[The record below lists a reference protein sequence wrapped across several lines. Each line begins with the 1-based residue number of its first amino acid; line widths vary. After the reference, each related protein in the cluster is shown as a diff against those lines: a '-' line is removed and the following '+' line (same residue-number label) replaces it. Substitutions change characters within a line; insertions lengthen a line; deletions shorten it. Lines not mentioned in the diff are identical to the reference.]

1 VAYSL
6 FFADISDTE
15 DNTSEVIKQAVANPN
30 DEDSI
35 AAEDN

>member
-1 VAYSL
+1 MASD
-6 FFADISDTE
+6 ADISDTE
-15 DNTSEVIKQAVANPN
+15 DNTPEIKQANPN